1 MKDKNALFLESYKA
15 QVMKTPLCGWAD
27 LLESTASTAHLADK
41 DTVQEA
47 IDEFV
52 RAYGIVESPFDRNLF
67 SKDSLL
73 TSVLKECENKLNS
86 K

>member
-1 MKDKNALFLESYKA
+1 MLENNISVIEACKA
-15 QVMKTPLCGWAD
+15 ELMKTPLCGWVD
-27 LLESTASTAHLADK
+27 LLESTASTAHLANK

-67 SKDSLL
+67 SKDSFLA
-73 TSVLKECENKLNS
+73 SVLKECENKLNS